1 MAELVVRDIDDDVM
15 ERLRHRAKKH
25 GCSLEELVH
34 DILRDAA

>member
-1 MAELVVRDIDDDVM
+1 MAELIVPNIDDDVI
-15 ERLRHRAKKH
+15 ERLRRRAKKH